1 MKHILLV
8 DMNAF
13 FIMCESLTNKE
24 LLTSPAAVAGDPKK
38 RTGIILTANY
48 EARKWGVYTTMTVN
62 QAKKVCPNI
71 ILVKP
76 TKGLYTEYSKK
87 VFEILNRYT
96 PIVEKASID
105 EGWLDI
111 TKSIALFGSPYEIAT
126 KIISDIKEE
135 LGLWCSVGISEN
147 KFLAK
152 MACDM
157 KKPLGITSMYKKDIP
172 KMLWPLKVEKMYG
185 VGKSTRKLLNRSGIY
200 TIENI
205 AKCDKVFLNE
215 HFGSMGLYMY
225 DKSRGIDNSIVT
237 NMRNIKSK
245 SISRAI
251 TLEKDTVDVVYAK
264 KIIMKLAQD
273 VGLEARKKKLK
284 GSTVQITLKY
294 NDFTS
299 ITRQKK
305 VMDTNL
311 DKDIIKVAYELL
323 DVNFDNS
330 RPVRLIGVGLHNM
343 AKNKPQISFFENHI
357 EIKEEKIEKTIDSLN
372 ERYGK
377 KFLKRGSNL

>member
-13 FIMCESLTNKE
+13 FIMCESLSNKE

-38 RTGIILTANY
+38 RAGIILTANY
-48 EARKWGVYTTMTVN
+48 EARKCGVYTTMTVN
-62 QAKKVCPNI
+62 QAKKACPNI

-76 TKGLYTEYSKK
+76 TKKLYTEYSKK
-87 VFEILNRYT
+87 VFKIFNRYT

-105 EGWLDI
+105 EGWLDV
-111 TKSIALFGSPYEIAT
+111 TKSISLFGSPYEIAK
-126 KIISDIKEE
+126 KIMGDIKEE

-157 KKPLGITSMYKKDIP
+157 KKPLGITTMYKKDIG
-172 KMLWPLKVEKMYG
+172 KMMWPLKVEKMYG
-185 VGKSTRKLLNRSGIY
+185 VGKSTKKLLNRSGIY
-200 TIENI
+200 TIGDI

-215 HFGSMGLYMY
+215 HFGSMGIYMY
-225 DKSRGIDNSIVT
+225 NKSRGIDNSIVT
-237 NMRNIKSK
+237 NTKNTKSK
-245 SISRAI
+245 SISRAT
-251 TLEKDTVDVVYAK
+251 TLEVDIIDVGYAK
-264 KIIMKLAQD
+264 KIIMALAQD
-273 VGLEARKKKLK
+273 VGLEARNKKLK

-311 DKDIIKVAYELL
+311 DKDIIKAAYELL
-323 DVNFDNS
+323 DVNFDKS
-330 RPVRLIGVGLHNM
+330 KPVRLIGVGLHNM
-343 AKNKPQISFFENHI
+343 SKNKPQISFFDNQI
-357 EIKEEKIEKTIDSLN
+357 ELKEEKIEKTMDNLN
-372 ERYGK
+372 KKYGK